1 MNRAV
6 TEPVDLAVIAFA
18 YGAGVLASVNP
29 CGFLMLP
36 GLVAL
41 QVSGAGGDDGHA
53 SGDAVLRGLGFG
65 LSATAGFLLVFGA
78 VGGAIALGL
87 RAIVGVFPA
96 LGLIAGLGLLATGA
110 WLAVARRPLPSRWLP
125 RGPALG
131 ANRGPF
137 AFGLAYGVASLA
149 CTLPIFLAVIGGS
162 LVSAGLLGA
171 IVPLLAYA
179 LGMGSVLVLV
189 ALGAAL
195 ATTMAQRPLRRIMPW
210 VEQVGALTL
219 AAVGLYLT
227 AYWVGVLVR

>member
-1 MNRAV
+1 MD
-6 TEPVDLAVIAFA
+6 PAVIAFA

-29 CGFLMLP
+29 CGFVMLP

-41 QVSGAGGDDGHA
+41 QVSGGGSDDAHA

-65 LSATAGFLLVFGA
+65 LSATAGFLFVFGA

-87 RAIVGVFPA
+87 HALVGLLPA
-96 LGLIAGLGLLATGA
+96 LGLIVGLGLLATGA
-110 WLAVARRPLPSRWLP
+110 WMALARRPLPSRWLP

-131 ANRGPF
+131 LGANRGPL
-137 AFGLAYGVASLA
+137 AFGLAYGVAPLA

-162 LVSAGLLGA
+162 LVSAGLLGT
-171 IVPLLAYA
+171 IGPLLAYA

-195 ATTMAQRPLRRIMPW
+195 ATTVVQRHLRRIMPW
-210 VEQVGALTL
+210 VEELGALSL
-219 AAVGLYLT
+219 LGVGGYLT
-227 AYWVGVLVR
+227 WYWVAVLVR